1 MASASVC
8 RLKIVLDSVNIS
20 SNETAQT
27 AAIATQAATFILNN
41 FALNPSDTS

>member
-8 RLKIVLDSVNIS
+8 RLKIVLNSVNIS

-27 AAIATQAATFILNN
+27 AAIATAATFILNN